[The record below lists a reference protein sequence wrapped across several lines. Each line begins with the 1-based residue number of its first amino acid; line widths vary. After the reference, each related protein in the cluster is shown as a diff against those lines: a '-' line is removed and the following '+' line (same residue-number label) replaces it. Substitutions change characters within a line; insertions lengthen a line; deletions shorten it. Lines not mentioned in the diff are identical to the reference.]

1 MKVKEVFKSNHI
13 IPACVIALGIFC
25 MGWFIY
31 AGISK
36 LANKDRTVSVCGL
49 AERQVKADRVTW
61 PLSFKVSGNDLQA
74 LYSEIN
80 TKNKIITDYL
90 RKNGF
95 TDGEISTSAPSV
107 SDTDTEEYSSDNK
120 KARYFI
126 GSSITV
132 MTTKVDLVN
141 DLTNKTGELIEQ
153 GVTLESSTPSFDYT
167 GLNTIK
173 PAMIEEATKNAREA
187 AEKFAK
193 DSESS
198 LGKIMTAR
206 QGVFE
211 IEDLDEYTP
220 IYKTV
225 RVVTA
230 IDYFLDN

>member
-1 MKVKEVFKSNHI
+1 
-13 IPACVIALGIFC
+13 
-25 MGWFIY
+25 
-31 AGISK
+31 
-36 LANKDRTVSVCGL
+36 
-49 AERQVKADRVTW
+49 
-61 PLSFKVSGNDLQA
+61 
-74 LYSEIN
+74 
-80 TKNKIITDYL
+80 
-90 RKNGF
+90 
-95 TDGEISTSAPSV
+95 
-107 SDTDTEEYSSDNK
+107 
-120 KARYFI
+120 
-126 GSSITV
+126 